1 MDYRNILYTRKGR
14 IATVTLNRPEKLNA
28 LSNELLAEY
37 QAALKEAEQDRD
49 IRVVILKG
57 AGRAFCAGYDI
68 GSTAGGQAESPSITP
83 FMDDNRRLHFYKDT
97 LSTAWRLSKPVI
109 AQVHGYCV
117 AGGNDISGQCDIV
130 IAADNARIGMPQIR
144 RLGLTSFHMWPY
156 KCGMQWSKILMFTGD
171 TISGKEAAELGIVAM
186 AVPEEKLEERVTKLA
201 ERIAIVDPTELATN
215 KAMINAHYEA
225 AGLDFAVEVGIRLDT
240 IAHTNQAQQE
250 FRKTSLSKGLK
261 AALEAS
267 DGPFNAS
274 PRPW

>member
-1 MDYRNILYTRKGR
+1 MDYKNILFEKKGR
-14 IATVTLNRPEKLNA
+14 IATITLNRPEKLNA
-28 LSNELLAEY
+28 LSVELLTEY
-37 QAALKEAEQDRD
+37 QAGLKQAEKDPD
-49 IRVVILKG
+49 VGVVILKG

-68 GSTAGGQAESPSITP
+68 AGTAGGQAGSYSPTP
-83 FMDDNRRLHFYKDT
+83 FLDDNHRLHFYKEVHA
-97 LSTAWRLSKPVI
+97 TAWHLSKPVI

-156 KCGMQWSKILMFTGD
+156 KCGPQWSKILMFTGD

-186 AVPEEKLEERVTKLA
+186 AVPEDKLEERVTKLA
-201 ERIAIVDPTELATN
+201 ERIAMVDPTELATN
-215 KAMINAHYEA
+215 KAMINAHYEV
-225 AGLDFAVEVGIRLDT
+225 AGLDFAMDVGIWLDT
-240 IAHTNQAQQE
+240 ISHTNQAQQE
-250 FRKTSLSKGLK
+250 FRKIAMSKGLK
-261 AALEAS
+261 PALGAS